1 MIRFENT
8 SFSYDGRESV
18 IDRAD
23 FAFEPGLTLCLGLN
37 GCGKSTLLKLAAGVE
52 YPDSGRILIDGQDLW
67 KNEVEAR
74 RSLAYFPEQPDLTPY
89 ATIRDIIRLVCRL
102 RKEDPQRGAEALE
115 LVGLGSLAGRS
126 VRELSQGQRR
136 RALFATV
143 LIGQPG
149 NILLDEPLE
158 AMDRRIETEIVSWID
173 RRVDSGATVAVVS
186 HALEPFAEK
195 ASRAITIVQGKIR
208 LVNDLPASAPDR
220 LSLLRNLAKGLAAE
234 AEPV

>member
-67 KNEVEAR
+67 KREVEAR
-74 RSLAYFPEQPDLTPY
+74 RSLAYLPEQPDLTPY

-102 RKEDPQRGAEALE
+102 RKEDPERGAEALD
-115 LVGLGSLAGRS
+115 LVGLESLAGRS

-143 LIGQPG
+143 LIGQPA

-158 AMDRRIETEIVSWID
+158 AMDRRIEAEILSWIG
-173 RRVDSGATVAVVS
+173 RRVDFGATVAVVS

-195 ASRAITIVQGKIR
+195 ASRAVTIVQGRIR
-208 LVNDLPASAPDR
+208 LIDDLPAAIPAR
-220 LSLLRNLAKGLAAE
+220 LELLRNLAKGLPAE
-234 AEPV
+234 A

>member
-67 KNEVEAR
+67 KREVESR
-74 RSLAYFPEQPDLTPY
+74 RSLAYLPEQPDLTPY

-102 RKEDPQRGAEALE
+102 RKEDPQRGAEALD
-115 LVGLGSLAGRS
+115 LVGLESLAGRS

-143 LIGQPG
+143 LIGQPA

-158 AMDRRIETEIVSWID
+158 AMDRRIEAEILSWIGQ
-173 RRVDSGATVAVVS
+173 RVDSGATVVVVS
-186 HALEPFAEK
+186 HALEPFAER
-195 ASRAITIVQGKIR
+195 ASRAVTIVQGRIR
-208 LVNDLPASAPDR
+208 LIDDLPAAIPAR
-220 LSLLRNLAKGLAAE
+220 LELLRNLAKGLPAE
-234 AEPV
+234 A

>member
-18 IDRAD
+18 IDKAD

-67 KNEVEAR
+67 QREVEAR
-74 RSLAYFPEQPDLTPY
+74 RSLAYLPEQPDLTPY

-102 RKEDPQRGAEALE
+102 REEDPQRGAEALE
-115 LVGLGSLAGRS
+115 LVGLESLAGRS

-143 LIGQPG
+143 LIGQPA

-158 AMDRRIETEIVSWID
+158 AMDRRIEAVIVSWIGQ
-173 RRVDSGATVAVVS
+173 RVDSGATVAVVS

-195 ASRAITIVQGKIR
+195 ATRAVTIVQGRIKLID
-208 LVNDLPASAPDR
+208 DLPAAIPAR
-220 LSLLRNLAKGLAAE
+220 LELLQNLAKGLPA
-234 AEPV
+234 

>member
-1 MIRFENT
+1 
-8 SFSYDGRESV
+8 
-18 IDRAD
+18 
-23 FAFEPGLTLCLGLN
+23 
-37 GCGKSTLLKLAAGVE
+37 
-52 YPDSGRILIDGQDLW
+52 
-67 KNEVEAR
+67 
-74 RSLAYFPEQPDLTPY
+74 
-89 ATIRDIIRLVCRL
+89 VCRL